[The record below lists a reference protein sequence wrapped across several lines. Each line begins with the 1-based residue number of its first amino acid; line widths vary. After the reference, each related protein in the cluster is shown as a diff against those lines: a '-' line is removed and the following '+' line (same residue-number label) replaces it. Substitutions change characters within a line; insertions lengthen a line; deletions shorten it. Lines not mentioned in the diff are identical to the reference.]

1 MLPDFIIN
9 LLPPA
14 LGKFLNAGG
23 LYLIVAIVVLLA
35 LWILYRKLFGG
46 KPDPESAL
54 LENLGAYP
62 EPETDW
68 GPKELTV
75 EGLPVRLR
83 LVVVAPIGKQ
93 SGLSQLEV
101 EAQLEQ
107 LVRGMSDILRYDQP
121 KVRVWPPQ
129 LSHQGFAVLFHRMM
143 RKPEREKEQSH
154 WVLVAGR
161 TPVGRRKLLVG
172 LALWAEEPTSIG
184 RLTLEPDQ
192 WTNVLRVQRAED

>member
-23 LYLIVAIVVLLA
+23 FYLIVAVVVMFA
-35 LWILYRKLFGG
+35 LWLLYKRLFGG
-46 KPDPESAL
+46 KPDPESAF

-93 SGLSQLEV
+93 AGLSQQEV
-101 EAQLEQ
+101 ETQLEQ
-107 LVRGMSDILRYDQP
+107 LVRGMGEILRAYDRIVQREVAI
-121 KVRVWPPQ
+121 K
-129 LSHQGFAVLFHRMM
+129 MM
-143 RKPEREKEQSH
+143 RESSMSAH
-154 WVLVAGR
+154 
-161 TPVGRRKLLVG
+161 
-172 LALWAEEPTSIG
+172 
-184 RLTLEPDQ
+184 
-192 WTNVLRVQRAED
+192 